1 MDHPSISL
9 LTSLFNHL
17 ALPLQL
23 PGKHES
29 KIEEIELA
37 LTIRLLDAT
46 RYLRLLTGNDAS
58 EMLDYIRRSL
68 ETCKLVNAN
77 GRLNKSSLLNAF
89 RGLERRE
96 VLILHVAQ
104 QNAGLLIRRHNA
116 YVIPANS
123 VCFNFSFLT

>member
-17 ALPLQL
+17 ALPLRL

-29 KIEEIELA
+29 RIEEIGLA
-37 LTIRLLDAT
+37 LTVRLLDAT
-46 RYLRLLTGNDAS
+46 RYLRSLTDNDAG

-68 ETCKLVNAN
+68 ETCKLMNAS

-89 RGLERRE
+89 RGLERKE

-116 YVIPANS
+116 YVTQASP

>member
-17 ALPLQL
+17 ALPLRL

-37 LTIRLLDAT
+37 LTVRLLDAT

-68 ETCKLVNAN
+68 EVCKLVNAN

-116 YVIPANS
+116 YVIQANS